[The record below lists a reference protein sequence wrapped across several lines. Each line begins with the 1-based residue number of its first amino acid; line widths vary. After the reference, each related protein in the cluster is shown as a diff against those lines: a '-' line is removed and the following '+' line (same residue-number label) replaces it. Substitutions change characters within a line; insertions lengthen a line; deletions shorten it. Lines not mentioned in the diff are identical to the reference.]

1 MSNNDWIGIHRI
13 TSAQKVHV
21 RNDDKASMQMCK
33 ALGDEIS
40 LAIIKP
46 TIEKSTPAIAI
57 AITKAHHV
65 PLSSVYKKIRRLRE
79 LGVIN
84 IDKINVDDRSGK
96 RIIAIGA
103 ESKRSS
109 SVWLLAKRR

>member
-1 MSNNDWIGIHRI
+1 
-13 TSAQKVHV
+13 
-21 RNDDKASMQMCK
+21 MCK

-40 LAIIKP
+40 LAIIKS
-46 TIEKSTPAIAI
+46 TIEKSTPAIEI
-57 AITKAHHV
+57 AKAHHV

-96 RIIAIGA
+96 KITCYRSRVKAIQFSLAASETTVRIEGNPH
-103 ESKRSS
+103 SKEITSADNA
-109 SVWLLAKRR
+109 LD